1 MIDFVLNQV
10 SARKLKLNNVFQ
22 SFRISDEWKGP
33 IYELVMKIFHKGPGN
48 ERALSF
54 LFENEIITREEFR
67 GTHEAI
73 SLNIMKCVMR
83 HSLLSLAYKVANVFQ
98 NCPRGESSV
107 SGN

>member
-1 MIDFVLNQV
+1 
-10 SARKLKLNNVFQ
+10 
-22 SFRISDEWKGP
+22 
-33 IYELVMKIFHKGPGN
+33 MKIFHKDPGN

-83 HSLLSLAYKVANVFQ
+83 HRLLSLAYKVDNVFQ
-98 NCPRGESSV
+98 QLPQVNQVWAEIKKKKTV
-107 SGN
+107 KF